1 MIFAVEKP
9 YRRLIEPHFS
19 GHTHCTDFFGL
30 SQTRCNVYTLVIN
43 LPPQSFA
50 VSHEG
55 LSSFSASGVCL
66 PRSGDDG
73 DAQQM
78 LIPLSLVAPFLNPTH
93 SQVGGECS
101 QVGEGFRRRV

>member
-1 MIFAVEKP
+1 MAAPAV
-9 YRRLIEPHFS
+9 RDSCLVCVR
-19 GHTHCTDFFGL
+19 GRDT
-30 SQTRCNVYTLVIN
+30 TRSLAS
-43 LPPQSFA
+43 LQSFA